1 MPDGRILYVSQPS
14 GKVSLWVLNRDGSNP
29 KEFPVGVWAVG
40 VSACRDGR
48 YVLFS
53 HDGIVRVDS
62 EGGNL
67 KHLTT
72 GDVHDYSQIC
82 SPDGQWVV
90 YLSDRAN
97 QRTLWE
103 VPIDGGTPVQLRN
116 KETRSLAISRD
127 GKWIACMGIDDP
139 NQPEKLLV
147 VPIKGGP
154 PSQTFAPPPGA
165 RWQGGMDWAPDGR
178 SLTFSAYQKGASN
191 VWAQPLAGGP
201 PQQLTDFESGANYS
215 LKWSFDGKQLA
226 LVRRTET
233 SDAMSISNS
242 TGGEN

>member
-154 PSQTFAPPPGA
+154 PSQTFAPPA
-165 RWQGGMDWAPDGR
+165 RRA
-178 SLTFSAYQKGASN
+178 
-191 VWAQPLAGGP
+191 LAGWNGLGAGWPVAHLLCLSKGSKQRLGP
-201 PQQLTDFESGANYS
+201 AARGRPTTAIDGFRVGRDLLSQVVLRRQATRSGPAH
-215 LKWSFDGKQLA
+215 
-226 LVRRTET
+226 
-233 SDAMSISNS
+233 
-242 TGGEN
+242 